1 MPRHRVDPD
10 EGQVRQEGNPR
21 QLRPQV
27 GSGDRERVD
36 RRSGTS
42 DSTVRRSDRRLLLFH
57 PGTDGAGHDRGVD
70 LLGQRFR
77 QVQLED
83 RQERHHRS
91 DWSAGADLRLEI
103 RHTRYYRT
111 VLVLGRGALGVLP
124 VQQEPKI

>member
-1 MPRHRVDPD
+1 MSAEIKKLKEIKLHVQDVEYTVKVDD
-10 EGQVRQEGNPR
+10 VT
-21 QLRPQV
+21 PQV

-111 VLVLGRGALGVLP
+111 VLVLGRGALGV
-124 VQQEPKI
+124 